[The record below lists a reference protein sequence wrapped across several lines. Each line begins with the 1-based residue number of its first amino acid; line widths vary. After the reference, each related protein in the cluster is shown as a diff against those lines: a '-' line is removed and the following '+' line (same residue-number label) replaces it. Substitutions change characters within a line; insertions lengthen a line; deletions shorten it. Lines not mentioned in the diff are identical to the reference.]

1 MTIGRREG
9 PLIRDRG
16 YLRESMKSAA
26 NKVKSIW
33 SKKRAHLLSHGCIRD
48 SVVPEV
54 LTITCQSRAGICHF
68 AVSRPPH
75 VD

>member
-1 MTIGRREG
+1 MTIGWRGG

-16 YLRESMKSAA
+16 YLLESMKSAA

-33 SKKRAHLLSHGCIRD
+33 SKKRAHLLSHGRIGD
-48 SVVPEV
+48 SVVPET
-54 LTITCQSRAGICHF
+54 LTITCQSGAGIRHF
-68 AVSRPPH
+68 AISRPPH